1 MTDYNS
7 RAAMMGYAMDELRR
21 LGVPEQNLRPA
32 AAHLVGQAEKES
44 SLNPNSIHDNGTGFG
59 IYGAG
64 GDRRDAMLGWLSA
77 NGYPANSP
85 EGQMRYM
92 AREAMSGAYPKTRS
106 ILMNASP
113 DSLARDSWG
122 ITGDFERPSVINDR
136 SKAVLSAYAGDDAQF
151 PMQIPAGNALAAGN
165 QQQNALYRPQQPAAN
180 ALAFYQIPM
189 IQPLAPPTS
198 LRQQLY
204 GI

>member
-1 MTDYNS
+1 
-7 RAAMMGYAMDELRR
+7 
-21 LGVPEQNLRPA
+21 
-32 AAHLVGQAEKES
+32 
-44 SLNPNSIHDNGTGFG
+44 
-59 IYGAG
+59 
-64 GDRRDAMLGWLSA
+64 
-77 NGYPANSP
+77 
-85 EGQMRYM
+85 MRYM